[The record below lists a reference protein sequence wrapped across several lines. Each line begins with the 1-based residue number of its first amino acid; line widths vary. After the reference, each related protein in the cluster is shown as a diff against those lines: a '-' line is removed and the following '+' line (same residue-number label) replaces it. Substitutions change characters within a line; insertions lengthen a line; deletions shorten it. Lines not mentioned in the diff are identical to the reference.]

1 MLTALMMS
9 AALSAPL
16 AAPLAASLATPQ
28 VDLRPDLGWMAG
40 YWLSCEGDR
49 QVAETWSPPRLNL
62 MAGTSITVRDGRVG
76 WELSR
81 IAPADAAPDAP
92 LAYFAQPEGQ
102 APATFPVIESGPGR
116 VVFQQAAH
124 DFPRRVIY
132 ERDGDVLNARIEGE
146 IDGQTRVIRWRFQ
159 KAELNADCPAG

>member
-1 MLTALMMS
+1 MMLTALMMT
-9 AALSAPL
+9 AALQAE
-16 AAPLAASLATPQ
+16 
-28 VDLRPDLGWMAG
+28 LRPDLGWMSG

-49 QVAETWSPPRLNL
+49 EVAETWSVPRLNL
-62 MAGTSITVRDGRVG
+62 MAGTSVTVRNGRVG

-81 IAPADAAPDAP
+81 IAPTAAAPDAP

-102 APATFPVIESGPGR
+102 ALTVFPVVEAAPNR

-124 DFPRRVIY
+124 DFPQRVIY

-146 IDGQTRVIRWRFQ
+146 INGEARTIRWRFQ
-159 KAELNADCPAG
+159 KAELNARCPA